1 MRPVVHPVASMQDD
15 LELLARSHR
24 GRVVALG
31 HRHVE
36 THAFAWSRARIR
48 TRSDTRPATGRG
60 KHPERSQKYQF
71 LAGKRGN
78 DVTYGMHLR
87 TANAPAVV
95 RVTRED
101 KIACQCLDSLP
112 RSRPASSSLL
122 AAERRPPLS
131 RRRRPSQAVWRKG

>member
-1 MRPVVHPVASMQDD
+1 
-15 LELLARSHR
+15 
-24 GRVVALG
+24 
-31 HRHVE
+31 HRHFE
-36 THAFAWSRARIR
+36 TQAFACSSARIR

-87 TANAPAVV
+87 TGNAPAVV
-95 RVTRED
+95 RVTRDD

-112 RSRPASSSLL
+112 RSRPPSCSPL

-131 RRRRPSQAVWRKG
+131 PRRRPSGGLARGLIAYVADGGVGVLDPASGKSTI